1 MDKQAGMLAAM
12 NATLTNSKNTNIQ
25 FLNKISICLGTMT
38 DSDEGGSD
46 HSSWI
51 EGVAI
56 LVCVVV
62 VVLVTGKL
70 WKYSLSS

>member
-1 MDKQAGMLAAM
+1 MR
-12 NATLTNSKNTNIQ
+12 SR
-25 FLNKISICLGTMT
+25 LGTT
-38 DSDEGGSD
+38 PTSGEQGED

-62 VVLVTGKL
+62 VCILCDINYLGDPTLHHPKNIL
-70 WKYSLSS
+70 KKT